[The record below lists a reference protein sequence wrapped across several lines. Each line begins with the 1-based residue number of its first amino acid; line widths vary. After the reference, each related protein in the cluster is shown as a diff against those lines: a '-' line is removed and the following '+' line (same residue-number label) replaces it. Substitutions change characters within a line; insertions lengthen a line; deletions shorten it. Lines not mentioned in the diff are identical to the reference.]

1 MYRTRFLVAVT
12 AATLLAGSSV
22 RAQPR
27 SITLAE
33 ALRRAE
39 SVDPQVVR
47 AQGDVRNA
55 TAAVRTAY
63 GGYLPDLRTSANF
76 STSFSDGE
84 SRVDPVTG
92 ELISGS
98 ISSTG
103 LNLGAGTSYDLFT
116 GFRRGKDIAAAK
128 AQRSSYLASLDY
140 ERAQNRLR
148 TARSFVDA
156 IQSAALVLVRQE
168 SIRRAEEQFRIA
180 AAKLA
185 TRAVSIAD
193 SLQAAVNVSQ
203 ARLQLIGDERQLA
216 AAEAALARAIGEVG
230 RVAAIEDSSL
240 VRIIAIG
247 DTAAL
252 ITEATNRAPEA
263 VRAEAAERAARAN
276 LGVTKAQYFPSL
288 NLSADARF
296 AGNKNSDYH
305 LFNSR
310 SIGLGL
316 SWQIF
321 NRFQREQ
328 QMARGRSDVE
338 TATIQA
344 ADVRR
349 RLAADMLGRLASLK
363 AAEERIRLAQA
374 NVETLRALV
383 RVHLERYRIGSIEN
397 DVLSRAQEQL
407 NNAESDAVRARFDYV
422 LAKAEIEALIGRTM

>member
-55 TAAVRTAY
+55 SAAVRTAY
-63 GGYLPDLRTSANF
+63 GGYLPDLRTTANF
-76 STSFSDGE
+76 SNSFSEGE

-103 LNLGAGTSYDLFT
+103 LNLGAGASYDLFT

-128 AQRSSYLASLDY
+128 AQRVSYQASLDY

-156 IQSAALVLVRQE
+156 IQSAALVMVRQE

-252 ITEATNRAPEA
+252 IAEATNRAPEA

-276 LGVTKAQYFPSL
+276 LGATKAQYFPSL
-288 NLSADARF
+288 NLSADTRL
-296 AGNKNSDYH
+296 AGNRNNDYQ

-328 QMARGRSDVE
+328 QVARGRSDVA
-338 TATIQA
+338 TAISQA

-349 RLAADMLGRLASLK
+349 RLAADMLGRIASLK
-363 AAEERIRLAQA
+363 AAEERIRIAQA